1 MLTSLQ
7 QNLFYCFINSAPN
20 SALHTNKKSVK
31 QKMLKFAKN
40 FGKKLKSVEIFKN
53 FELTFEK
60 IAFPSRPRQKSI
72 DLNRVHVK
80 VNNS

>member
-1 MLTSLQ
+1 
-7 QNLFYCFINSAPN
+7 
-20 SALHTNKKSVK
+20 
-31 QKMLKFAKN
+31 MLKFAKN